1 MTTLSGPVPLSDD
14 HPDELLTRSIT
25 PPLQTGGELEQ
36 VYEIERTRRLLREG
50 KFERAALQFPDDMLV
65 DAASVARKLQE
76 DAQYKVY
83 ILADT
88 SYGRYCPRKDAIDF
102 AVVVSMK
109 LLQNIF
115 RQMLS
120 CTMDELVF
128 HRTISQNRT
137 FDDRTSRL
145 PVIYVFGR
153 RKVDIDSLASQFTN
167 AVPEKD
173 SNILLICDTSY
184 AHSLGT
190 LHPY

>member
-109 LLQNIF
+109 LLRNIF
-115 RQMLS
+115 RRTLS

-128 HRTISQNRT
+128 HRTISQNCT

-145 PVIYVFGR
+145 PVIYVFGQ
-153 RKVDIDSLASQFTN
+153 RKVEIDSLASQFTN

-184 AHSLGT
+184 AHYLGT